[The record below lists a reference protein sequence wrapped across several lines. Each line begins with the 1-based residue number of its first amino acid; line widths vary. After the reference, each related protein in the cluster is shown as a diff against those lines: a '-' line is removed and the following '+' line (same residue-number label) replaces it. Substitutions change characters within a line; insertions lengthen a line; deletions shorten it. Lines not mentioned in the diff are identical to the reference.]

1 MAQTPAQ
8 ALAPAESER
17 TLFGHPRGLY
27 ALFFTEMW
35 ERFGFYGMLSLFV
48 LYLRNPTDGFGWSAE
63 QATGLYSNYYA
74 FIYLSPLLGGW
85 LADKKIGHRR
95 AVMIGALFFMAGYAL
110 LGVHSLPML
119 YAALGLLVI
128 GNGLFKPNVSTMVG
142 NLYPEGSRLK
152 DSGFLIFYVGINVG
166 AFFGPIVMEFVKGRW
181 GNGPAFTV
189 LAFGMIFAIGILWA
203 FRRLVEGKD
212 QSGGPA
218 APGAEK
224 AAGSAQAID
233 SVSDGKRVM
242 ALIVVF
248 LLVIVFWMV
257 YFQNGSTLTY
267 WADENTD
274 WKVSGTISNSINPFF
289 IVLFTFPLIWFWKK
303 LDAQGREPSTPAKMA
318 IGMFLTAVSFFILW
332 AAAKMG
338 EATAAAG
345 DPYAFKVSPAW
356 LVSAYAVVT
365 LGELMLSPMGL
376 SLVSKVAPRRMRGLM
391 MGAWF
396 VVLGIGGK
404 LTMIGVLWTK
414 WLHSEFFLL
423 LGLMAL
429 GMSAVLLFMIRPL
442 KKAMPGV

>member
-1 MAQTPAQ
+1 MNRP
-8 ALAPAESER
+8 R
-17 TLFGHPRGLY
+17 HPKGLY
-27 ALFFTEMW
+27 VLFATEMW

-48 LYLRNPTDGFGWSAE
+48 LYLRNPVDGFGWSAE

-85 LADKKIGHRR
+85 LADKKLGHRR
-95 AVMIGALFFMAGYAL
+95 AVMIGGLFFMLGYLL
-110 LGVHSLPML
+110 LGVHSLPMIYL
-119 YAALGLLVI
+119 ALTLLVI

-152 DSGFLIFYVGINVG
+152 DRAFLIFYMGINIG
-166 AFFGPIVMEFVKGRW
+166 AFFGPVVMEFVKRTW
-181 GNGPAFTV
+181 GNRPAFTV
-189 LAFGMIFAIGILWA
+189 LAFGMIFAVGILWR
-203 FRRLVEGKD
+203 FRRLVEGT
-212 QSGGPA
+212 QPA
-218 APGAEK
+218 DPSS
-224 AAGSAQAID
+224 AASAVNSPASAQAID
-233 SVSDGKRVM
+233 SISDRKRIL
-242 ALIVVF
+242 ALIVIF

-274 WKVSGTISNSINPFF
+274 WNVSGTISNAINPFF
-289 IVLFTFPLIWFWKK
+289 VVLFTFPLIWFWKK
-303 LDAQGREPSTPAKMA
+303 LDARGREPSTPTKMA
-318 IGMFLTAVSFFILW
+318 IGMFLTAISFLILW

-338 EATAAAG
+338 EATATTG
-345 DPYAFKVSPAW
+345 NPYAFKVSPNW
-356 LVSAYAVVT
+356 LVSAYAIVT

-376 SLVSKVAPRRMRGLM
+376 SLVSKVAPQRMRGLM

-423 LGLMAL
+423 LAMMAL
-429 GMSAVLLFMIRPL
+429 GMSVLLFVLVRPL
-442 KKAMPGV
+442 KRAMPGV